1 MDFSKIFIKDA
12 CPTKI
17 GGQAI
22 LEGIM
27 MKGPDRT
34 AVVVRKPDGRMH
46 IKVEPLKSS
55 GGWKK
60 IPILRGVV
68 AFVEAL
74 VTGTQTLLYSAEVLE
89 SCEETGAEEQQ
100 AKGKDQ
106 GKAREPES
114 GKGKVQKEEAEKGGM
129 SLWLEKHLGE
139 KQAFN
144 VMLYASVTLA
154 IVFTVGIF
162 IVAPTAVINLFKHVI
177 QNEVVLNLMEGVLR
191 ILLFVGYIAVI
202 SRMSD
207 IRRVFEFHGAEHKTI
222 HCYENNLPLTP
233 ANCQTFETLHPRCG
247 TSFLM
252 FVMIISLLLFSLL
265 GWPNLL
271 IRIAS
276 RILLIPVIAG
286 LSYELL
292 QWAGKSDSMLV
303 RILSYPGLLLQK
315 LTTKR
320 PDDSQLEVAIAAMR
334 AVLVKDSPAV
344 FVGEIDT
351 DGNLYPEKQ
360 AASQAE
366 LPTKQGNSQ
375 IAAVQETELPIRQGD
390 SQVVAMQETELP
402 TRQGNSQV
410 VAMQET
416 ELPMEE
422 AEKAE

>member
-46 IKVEPLKSS
+46 IKVEPLKSP

-60 IPILRGVV
+60 IPILRGVI

-89 SCEETGAEEQQ
+89 SCEEEGEKEGQEATKE
-100 AKGKDQ
+100 
-106 GKAREPES
+106 
-114 GKGKVQKEEAEKGGM
+114 KEEPEKGGM
-129 SLWLEKHLGE
+129 TFWLEKHLGE
-139 KQAFN
+139 KTAFN
-144 VMLYASVTLA
+144 IMLYLSVTLA

-177 QNEVVLNLMEGVLR
+177 HNEVILNLMEGVLR
-191 ILLFVGYIAVI
+191 ILLFVGYIALI

-271 IRIAS
+271 VRIAS

-292 QWAGKSDSMLV
+292 QWAGKSDSLLV
-303 RILSYPGLLLQK
+303 KILSYPGLLLQK

-334 AVLVKDSPAV
+334 AVLVKDAPAL
-344 FVGEIDT
+344 FIGEIDT
-351 DGNLYPEKQ
+351 EGNFYPQ
-360 AASQAE
+360 QAE
-366 LPTKQGNSQ
+366 ALQNPENDNP
-375 IAAVQETELPIRQGD
+375 AVQ
-390 SQVVAMQETELP
+390 VA
-402 TRQGNSQV
+402 
-410 VAMQET
+410 
-416 ELPMEE
+416 EE
-422 AEKAE
+422 AK

>member
-46 IKVEPLKSS
+46 IKVEPLKSP

-60 IPILRGVV
+60 IPILRGVI

-89 SCEETGAEEQQ
+89 RCEEEGAEEGQENT
-100 AKGKDQ
+100 KE
-106 GKAREPES
+106 KAES
-114 GKGKVQKEEAEKGGM
+114 EKGGM
-129 SLWLEKHLGE
+129 ALWMEKHLGE
-139 KQAFN
+139 KKAFN
-144 VMLYASVTLA
+144 IMLYASVTLA

-177 QNEVVLNLMEGVLR
+177 RNEVALNLMEGVLR
-191 ILLFVGYIAVI
+191 ILLFVGYIALI

-271 IRIAS
+271 VRIAS

-303 RILSYPGLLLQK
+303 KILSYPGLLLQK

-334 AVLVKDSPAV
+334 AVLVKDSPAL

-351 DGNLYPEKQ
+351 EGNLYPEME
-360 AASQAE
+360 SGPEE
-366 LPTKQGNSQ
+366 LQ
-375 IAAVQETELPIRQGD
+375 ISGED
-390 SQVVAMQETELP
+390 S
-402 TRQGNSQV
+402 RI
-410 VAMQET
+410 
-416 ELPMEE
+416 EE
-422 AEKAE
+422 AAKAE